1 MIQIERK
8 VFSKTKAT
16 RQEIEQAYL
25 KCLNAGETSRG
36 FEINGQVLG
45 VDRQRIND
53 FIFWCYD
60 STK

>member
-16 RQEIEQAYL
+16 RQEIEQAYK

-45 VDRQRIND
+45 VDRQQVND
-53 FIFWCYD
+53 FIFWCY
-60 STK
+60 TCFK